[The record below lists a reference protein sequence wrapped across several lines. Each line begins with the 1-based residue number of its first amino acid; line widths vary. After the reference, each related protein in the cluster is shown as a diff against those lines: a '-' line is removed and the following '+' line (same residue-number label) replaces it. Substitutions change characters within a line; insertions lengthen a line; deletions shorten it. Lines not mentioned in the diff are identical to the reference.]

1 MAEEEKTEQVENK
14 EQIQNNPVPVVQKKS
29 YGWLVLGGINFV
41 FILML
46 AGAGLYLLQEV
57 KDKQQAQSSEINKDD
72 MREIELSKQLNEYQ
86 SQLSTMQAQIATFNE
101 EITGKDNHYRKTLA
115 DFSQLHTE
123 KLNRT
128 HEELTE
134 EITQVKRQ
142 LGKTRGDWL
151 IADAEYLLSIANQR
165 LHLMGDVNT
174 TRMAL
179 EAADQRLRE
188 SGDTAAFKVREQIS
202 KEIAGLKSVTTPDI
216 VGMYSSVQLLKENA
230 NTLAVILPYAGKPLT
245 QSKQIH
251 DHEVDQV
258 ATHGLLGSALNLLEG
273 YVTVRHSDQPVT
285 EILTEEEVIFIR
297 QQLNVKLEMIK
308 IALVQQNDA
317 LYKTNIA
324 DAKQWLNKNFTKNKS
339 AKNFHTELD
348 KLNAIPLQTQF
359 PDISQSLKMLKDI
372 TKLRIET
379 DKSRMQ
385 PELKPTQDKS
395 PVKPAEQP
403 IPLQPKPNVI
413 PVEQSSPLQTEP
425 NIKPVEQS
433 APLQT
438 EPNVKPV
445 EQTGSVDPIAP

>member
-1 MAEEEKTEQVENK
+1 VAEEEKLPKEEQKVQEESK
-14 EQIQNNPVPVVQKKS
+14 VKIQNNPAPIVQTKS
-29 YGWLVLGGINFV
+29 YGWLILGGINFI
-41 FILML
+41 FILLL
-46 AGAGLYLLQEV
+46 AGGGLYLLQEV
-57 KDKQQAQSSEINKDD
+57 KDKQIAQTTEINKDD
-72 MREIELSKQLNEYQ
+72 MREIEVSKQLNEYQ
-86 SQLSTMQAQIATFNE
+86 SQLSTMQALIATFNE
-101 EITGKDNHYRKTLA
+101 EITGKDIHYTKTLA

-123 KLNRT
+123 KLDRT
-128 HEELTE
+128 REDLTN
-134 EITQVKRQ
+134 EINQVKRQ

-188 SGDTAAFKVREQIS
+188 SGDTAAFKVREQIA
-202 KEIAGLKSVTTPDI
+202 KEIAGLQSVTTTDI
-216 VGMYSSVQLLKENA
+216 VGMYASIQLLKEKA

-245 QSKQIH
+245 QSKEIH
-251 DHEVDQV
+251 DHEVDEE

-308 IALVQQNDA
+308 ISLVQQNDA

-324 DAKQWLNKNFTKNKS
+324 DTKQWLNKNFTKNKS
-339 AKNFHTELD
+339 AKNFHAELD
-348 KLNAIPLQTQF
+348 RLNAILLQSQF

-372 TKLRIET
+372 TKLRIES
-379 DKSRMQ
+379 DKAQMPQ
-385 PELKPTQDKS
+385 KAKATKDKP
-395 PVKPAEQP
+395 PVKSIDKTVP
-403 IPLQPKPNVI
+403 IPSSKAI
-413 PVEQSSPLQTEP
+413 VET
-425 NIKPVEQS
+425 VEQS

-438 EPNVKPV
+438 EPNVKSV
-445 EQTGSVDPIAP
+445 EQTKSVDSIAP

>member
-1 MAEEEKTEQVENK
+1 
-14 EQIQNNPVPVVQKKS
+14 
-29 YGWLVLGGINFV
+29 
-41 FILML
+41 
-46 AGAGLYLLQEV
+46 
-57 KDKQQAQSSEINKDD
+57 
-72 MREIELSKQLNEYQ
+72 
-86 SQLSTMQAQIATFNE
+86 MQAQIATFNE

-188 SGDTAAFKVREQIS
+188 SGDTAAFKVREQIA
-202 KEIAGLKSVTTPDI
+202 KEIAGLQSVTTTDI
-216 VGMYSSVQLLKENA
+216 VGMYASVQLLKEKA

-245 QSKQIH
+245 QSKEIH
-251 DHEVDQV
+251 DHEVDQD

-308 IALVQQNDA
+308 ISLVQQNDA

-324 DAKQWLNKNFTKNKS
+324 DTKQWLNKNFTKNKS
-339 AKNFHTELD
+339 AKNFQAELD
-348 KLNAIPLQTQF
+348 RLNAIPLQSQF
-359 PDISQSLKMLKDI
+359 PDISQFAHAVYIRLQNH
-372 TKLRIET
+372 T
-379 DKSRMQ
+379 DVGNIRHR
-385 PELKPTQDKS
+385 PEDFIRDN
-395 PVKPAEQP
+395 PVPAVGD
-403 IPLQPKPNVI
+403 NV
-413 PVEQSSPLQTEP
+413 
-425 NIKPVEQS
+425 
-433 APLQT
+433 
-438 EPNVKPV
+438 
-445 EQTGSVDPIAP
+445 